1 MSVFRA
7 EFCKQREG
15 DRYHGLGPS
24 KAWEEGSFDRKYFWG
39 PFRTKVDASAIQE
52 DNAIA
57 FSKIFGFQ
65 RSRIKLE
72 DFTTYDRRVGEDQRL
87 LQRRPTSDEL
97 QHLHVCNRGMG

>member
-24 KAWEEGSFDRKYFWG
+24 LAWKEGSFDRKYFWG
-39 PFRTKVDASAIQE
+39 PFWTKVDASAIQE

-72 DFTTYDRRVGEDQRL
+72 DFTTGGLVKIRDCSNVR
-87 LQRRPTSDEL
+87 
-97 QHLHVCNRGMG
+97 

>member
-24 KAWEEGSFDRKYFWG
+24 LAWKEGSLDRKYFWG
-39 PFRTKVDASAIQE
+39 PFWTKVDASAIQE
-52 DNAIA
+52 DNATA
-57 FSKIFGFQ
+57 FSRVFGFQ

-72 DFTTYDRRVGEDQRL
+72 DFTTGGLVKIRDCSNVR
-87 LQRRPTSDEL
+87 
-97 QHLHVCNRGMG
+97 